1 MSLIPQPGSIVS
13 SRPLAN
19 VLIVEDSWNVAQS
32 LKGIVE
38 KAGAHVLGP
47 VPSVRE
53 ALEIAWA
60 GNVSLAL
67 VDMNLKD
74 SFADPLVDELIALNI
89 PYVIITAYE
98 ALPSNA
104 DRAAL
109 ARMTKP
115 LDHAGIA
122 ALVRRFSAPGASGG
136 TEA

>member
-1 MSLIPQPGSIVS
+1 MTSPQKSGNARRKPRDLG
-13 SRPLAN
+13 

-32 LKGIVE
+32 LKATVE
-38 KAGAHVLGP
+38 QAGARVVSA
-47 VPSVRE
+47 VPSVEE
-53 ALEIAWA
+53 ALDVLDAQA
-60 GNVSLAL
+60 VALAL

-74 SFADPLVDELIALNI
+74 SFADPLVDELIDRKI

-104 DRAAL
+104 DRAAI

-115 LDHAGIA
+115 LDHERIA
-122 ALVRRFSAPGASGG
+122 AVISGFVGSGAVP

>member
-1 MSLIPQPGSIVS
+1 V
-13 SRPLAN
+13 
-19 VLIVEDSWNVAQS
+19 D
-32 LKGIVE
+32 
-38 KAGAHVLGP
+38 
-47 VPSVRE
+47 E
-53 ALEIAWA
+53 ALRVVATQP
-60 GNVSLAL
+60 VSVVL

-74 SFADPLVDELIALNI
+74 GFADPLVDELIARDI

-115 LDHAGIA
+115 LDQAAIA
-122 ALVRRFSAPGASGG
+122 AVLSRVAASGPAAPPPARS

>member
-1 MSLIPQPGSIVS
+1 MTIIPKAGSLTPMRS
-13 SRPLAN
+13 SVD

-38 KAGAHVLGP
+38 RAGARALGP

-53 ALEIAWA
+53 ALEIVATRS
-60 GNVSLAL
+60 VSLAF

-74 SFADPLVDELIALNI
+74 SFADPLVDELIALEI

-115 LDHAGIA
+115 LDQEGITALIHRFKPPHADA
-122 ALVRRFSAPGASGG
+122 
-136 TEA
+136 

>member
-1 MSLIPQPGSIVS
+1 MTTAQKSGNARRKPRDLG
-13 SRPLAN
+13 

-32 LKGIVE
+32 LKATVE
-38 KAGAHVLGP
+38 QAGGRVVSA
-47 VPSVRE
+47 VPSVEE
-53 ALEIAWA
+53 ALDVLDAQA
-60 GNVSLAL
+60 VALAL

-74 SFADPLVDELIALNI
+74 SFADPLVDELIARKI

-104 DRAAL
+104 DRAAI

-115 LDHAGIA
+115 LDHERIA
-122 ALVRRFSAPGASGG
+122 AVISSFVGTGAVP

>member
-1 MSLIPQPGSIVS
+1 MG
-13 SRPLAN
+13 
-19 VLIVEDSWNVAQS
+19 VLIVEDSWNVAES
-32 LKGIVE
+32 LKAIVDG
-38 KAGAHVLGP
+38 AGARVVDA
-47 VPSVRE
+47 VPSVDA
-53 ALEIAWA
+53 ALRVVATQP
-60 GNVSLAL
+60 VSVVL

-74 SFADPLVDELIALNI
+74 GFADPLVDELIARDI

-115 LDHAGIA
+115 LDQAAIA
-122 ALVRRFSAPGASGG
+122 AVLSRVAASRPAAS